1 MNYDIFNGD
10 ADGICALH
18 QLRMAEPLEAELVS
32 GVKRDIKLL
41 ARLVTKSV
49 IDARITVLDISMDS
63 NKEDLLSLLS
73 SGNSV
78 FYVDHHFTGDIPDS
92 PLFHAT
98 IDPSPDTC
106 TGLIVD
112 KLLGGRYRAWAVV
125 AAFGDNL
132 HDAARQAAED
142 LDISSKELII
152 LQELGELM
160 NYNGYGRVVSD
171 LHYSPEA
178 LYKAVQPFNNPI
190 DFYNT
195 SQVLASL
202 KDGFA
207 SDMAIARAI
216 EPHSETEAGRVFT
229 MPDETWPRR
238 VAGVFSNEKAR
249 GKTNKAHA
257 LLVDNGDDSYLVS
270 VRAPLENKQGAVE
283 LCRRFPTG
291 GGREAA
297 AGINA
302 LPADQFDDFLK
313 AFHTKWLPED
323 KG

>member
-1 MNYDIFNGD
+1 
-10 ADGICALH
+10 
-18 QLRMAEPLEAELVS
+18 
-32 GVKRDIKLL
+32 
-41 ARLVTKSV
+41 RLVKKSV
-49 IDARITVLDISMDS
+49 TGAGITVHDISMDS

-73 SGNSV
+73 CGNRV
-78 FYVDHHFTGDIPDS
+78 FYVDHHFAGDIPDS
-92 PLFHAT
+92 PQLNAT

-142 LDISSKELII
+142 LDISSKELAI

-178 LYKAVQPFNNPI
+178 FYKAVQPFINPI

-195 SQVLASL
+195 SEVLASL

-207 SDMAIARAI
+207 HDMASARTI

-229 MPDETWPRR
+229 MPDETWSRR

-249 GKTNKAHA
+249 ERTNKAHA
-257 LLVDNGDDSYLVS
+257 LLVDNGNGSYLVS
-270 VRAPLENKQGAVE
+270 VRAPLENKQGAVD

-302 LPADQFDDFLK
+302 LPADQFEDFLK